1 MTAILEK
8 PAQRARKASVNCRRG
23 GKMTPEESYYWG
35 LWSEIKRKFG
45 LTSDD
50 IESLRKDI
58 TEQIFGGESKSH
70 KSFKHGDYDVVLGA
84 MRELLKQSSL
94 VVYPE
99 KVVEMYMDGE
109 ARRIAHLINELEM
122 PPAYVAAISFG
133 KFHTRD
139 WRNGLLAFEMMQ
151 LFYTCK
157 ARLYAYKKSGKT
169 FTTTPAAKPDDD
181 NCPF

>member
-1 MTAILEK
+1 MTTTLAK
-8 PAQRARKASVNCRRG
+8 PAQRARKASASRRRG

-35 LWSEIKRKFG
+35 LWGEIKRKFG

-50 IESLRKDI
+50 IKSLRKDI

-70 KSFKHGDYDVVLGA
+70 KNFRHGDYDVVLGA

-99 KVVEMYMDGE
+99 KVVAMYMEGE
-109 ARRIAHLINELEM
+109 ARRIAHLIDELEM

-157 ARLYAYKKSGKT
+157 ARLYAYKKAGKT
-169 FTTTPAAKPDDD
+169 FTSTPAAAIDDD

>member
-1 MTAILEK
+1 MTVIIEK
-8 PAQRARKASVNCRRG
+8 TSQRVRNTSVNRRRG

-35 LWSEIKRKFG
+35 LWGEIKRKFG
-45 LTSDD
+45 LTFDE

-58 TEQIFGGESKSH
+58 TGQIFGGESKSH

-109 ARRIAHLINELEM
+109 ARRIAHLIDELEM

-133 KFHTRD
+133 KFRVRD
-139 WRNGLLAFEMMQ
+139 WRNGLLAFELMQ

-157 ARLYAYKKSGKT
+157 ARLYAYKKAGKT
-169 FTTTPAAKPDDD
+169 FTTISAAEADD

>member
-1 MTAILEK
+1 MTATFAK
-8 PAQRARKASVNCRRG
+8 PAQRARKGSASRRRG

-35 LWSEIKRKFG
+35 LWAEIKRKFG

-50 IESLRKDI
+50 TESLRKDI

-99 KVVEMYMDGE
+99 KVVAMYMEGE
-109 ARRIAHLINELEM
+109 TRRIAHLIDELEM
-122 PPAYVAAISFG
+122 PPAYIAAISFG

-157 ARLYAYKKSGKT
+157 ARLYAYKKAGKT
-169 FTTTPAAKPDDD
+169 FTSTPAAAIDDD

>member
-1 MTAILEK
+1 MTVILEK
-8 PAQRARKASVNCRRG
+8 TSQRVRNTSVNRRRG
-23 GKMTPEESYYWG
+23 GKMTREEACYWG

-109 ARRIAHLINELEM
+109 ARRIAHLIDELEM

-133 KFHTRD
+133 KFHVRD
-139 WRNGLLAFEMMQ
+139 WRNGLLAFELMQ

-157 ARLYAYKKSGKT
+157 ARLHAYKKSGKT
-169 FTTTPAAKPDDD
+169 FITPAAEPDDD

>member
-1 MTAILEK
+1 MTATLEK
-8 PAQRARKASVNCRRG
+8 PAQRTRKASASRRRG

-35 LWSEIKRKFG
+35 LWAEIKRKFG
-45 LTSDD
+45 LSTDAL
-50 IESLRKDI
+50 ENLRKDI

-70 KSFKHGDYDVVLGA
+70 KAFKHGDYDVVLGA

-99 KVVEMYMDGE
+99 KVIEMYMDGE
-109 ARRIAHLINELEM
+109 ARRIAHLIDELEM

-157 ARLYAYKKSGKT
+157 ARLYAYKKAGKT
-169 FTTTPAAKPDDD
+169 FTNTPAAEADDD

>member
-8 PAQRARKASVNCRRG
+8 PAQRARKASASRRSG

-35 LWSEIKRKFG
+35 LWGEIKRKFG
-45 LTSDD
+45 LSGDAL
-50 IESLRKDI
+50 ESLRKDI
-58 TEQIFGGESKSH
+58 TEQIFGGESRSH

-99 KVVEMYMDGE
+99 KVIEMYMDGE
-109 ARRIAHLINELEM
+109 ARRIAHLIDELEM

-133 KFHTRD
+133 KFRVRD
-139 WRNGLLAFEMMQ
+139 WRNGLLAFELMQ

-157 ARLYAYKKSGKT
+157 ARLYAYKKAGKT
-169 FTTTPAAKPDDD
+169 FTSTPAAEADDD

>member
-1 MTAILEK
+1 MTATLEK
-8 PAQRARKASVNCRRG
+8 PAQRTRKASASRRRG

-35 LWSEIKRKFG
+35 LWAEIKRKFG
-45 LTSDD
+45 LSGDAL
-50 IESLRKDI
+50 ESLRKDI
-58 TEQIFGGESKSH
+58 TEQIFGGESRSH

-84 MRELLKQSSL
+84 MRELLKQSTL

-109 ARRIAHLINELEM
+109 ARRIAHLIDELEM

-133 KFHTRD
+133 KFRVRD
-139 WRNGLLAFEMMQ
+139 WRNGLLAFELMQ

-157 ARLYAYKKSGKT
+157 ARLYAYKKAGKT
-169 FTTTPAAKPDDD
+169 FTSTPAAEADDD

>member
-1 MTAILEK
+1 MTTTLEK
-8 PAQRARKASVNCRRG
+8 PAQRARKASASRRRG
-23 GKMTPEESYYWG
+23 GKMTNEEACYWG
-35 LWSEIKRKFG
+35 LWAEIKRKFG
-45 LTSDD
+45 FTTDD
-50 IESLRKDI
+50 VENLRKDI

-99 KVVEMYMDGE
+99 KVIEMYMDGE
-109 ARRIAHLINELEM
+109 ARRIAHLIDELEM

-133 KFHTRD
+133 KFRVRD

-157 ARLYAYKKSGKT
+157 ARLHAYKKAGKT
-169 FTTTPAAKPDDD
+169 FTIPAVEPDDD

>member
-1 MTAILEK
+1 MTATLAK
-8 PAQRARKASVNCRRG
+8 PAQRVRNASATRRRG
-23 GKMTPEESYYWG
+23 GKMTNEESYYWG
-35 LWSEIKRKFG
+35 LWTEIKRKFG
-45 LTSDD
+45 LSGDAL
-50 IESLRKDI
+50 ESLRKDI

-70 KSFKHGDYDVVLGA
+70 KAFKHGDYDVVLGA

-99 KVVEMYMDGE
+99 KVIEMYMDGE
-109 ARRIAHLINELEM
+109 ARRIAHLIDELEM

-133 KFHTRD
+133 KFRVRD

-157 ARLYAYKKSGKT
+157 ARLHAYKKAGKT
-169 FTTTPAAKPDDD
+169 FTTIPAAEPDDD

>member
-1 MTAILEK
+1 MTTTLAK
-8 PAQRARKASVNCRRG
+8 PTQRAHKSGVNSRRG

-35 LWSEIKRKFG
+35 LWGEIKRKFG

-50 IESLRKDI
+50 IESLRKDV

-94 VVYPE
+94 VLYPE
-99 KVVEMYMDGE
+99 KVVAMYMEGE
-109 ARRIAHLINELEM
+109 TRRIAHLIDELEM

-139 WRNGLLAFEMMQ
+139 WRDGLLAFEMMQ

-157 ARLYAYKKSGKT
+157 ARLHAYKKSGKT
-169 FTTTPAAKPDDD
+169 FTTPAAAPDDD
-181 NCPF
+181 NFPF

>member
-1 MTAILEK
+1 MTATLEK
-8 PAQRARKASVNCRRG
+8 PARPARKTVASRRRG
-23 GKMTPEESYYWG
+23 AKMTPEESYYWG
-35 LWSEIKRKFG
+35 LWAEIKRKFG
-45 LTSDD
+45 LTTGDV
-50 IESLRKDI
+50 ESLRKDI

-70 KSFKHGDYDVVLGA
+70 KAFKHGDYDVVLGA

-99 KVVEMYMDGE
+99 KVIEMYMEGE
-109 ARRIAHLINELEM
+109 ARRIAHLIDELEM

-139 WRNGLLAFEMMQ
+139 WRNGLLAFELMQ

-157 ARLYAYKKSGKT
+157 ARLHAYKKAGKT
-169 FTTTPAAKPDDD
+169 FTTHAAEPDDD

>member
-8 PAQRARKASVNCRRG
+8 PAQRARKASASRRRG
-23 GKMTPEESYYWG
+23 GKMTREEACYWG

-70 KSFKHGDYDVVLGA
+70 KDFKHGDYDVVLGA

-94 VVYPE
+94 AVYPE
-99 KVVEMYMDGE
+99 KVIEMYMDGE
-109 ARRIAHLINELEM
+109 TRRIAHLIDELEM

>member
-1 MTAILEK
+1 MTATLEK
-8 PAQRARKASVNCRRG
+8 PAQRARKASASRRRG
-23 GKMTPEESYYWG
+23 GKMTNEEACYWG
-35 LWSEIKRKFG
+35 LWAEIKRKFG
-45 LTSDD
+45 FTTDD
-50 IESLRKDI
+50 VENLRKDI

-99 KVVEMYMDGE
+99 KVIEMYMDGE
-109 ARRIAHLINELEM
+109 ARRIAHLIDELEM

-133 KFHTRD
+133 KFRVRD

-157 ARLYAYKKSGKT
+157 ARLHAYKKAGKT
-169 FTTTPAAKPDDD
+169 FTTTRAAEPDDD

>member
-1 MTAILEK
+1 MTATHVK
-8 PAQRARKASVNCRRG
+8 PAQRARKASASRRRG
-23 GKMTPEESYYWG
+23 GKMTNEESYYWG
-35 LWSEIKRKFG
+35 LWAEIKRKFG
-45 LTSDD
+45 LSGDAL
-50 IESLRKDI
+50 ESLRKDI

-109 ARRIAHLINELEM
+109 TRRIAHLIDELEM

-157 ARLYAYKKSGKT
+157 ARLYAYKKAGKT
-169 FTTTPAAKPDDD
+169 FTTISAAEADDD
-181 NCPF
+181 NYPF

>member
-1 MTAILEK
+1 MTATLEK
-8 PAQRARKASVNCRRG
+8 PAQRARKASASRRR
-23 GKMTPEESYYWG
+23 GKMTNEEACYWG
-35 LWSEIKRKFG
+35 LWGEIKRKFG
-45 LTSDD
+45 FTSDD
-50 IESLRKDI
+50 VENLRKDI

-70 KSFKHGDYDVVLGA
+70 KKFRHGDYDVVLGA

-99 KVVEMYMDGE
+99 KVVAMYMEGE
-109 ARRIAHLINELEM
+109 ARRIAHLIDELEM
-122 PPAYVAAISFG
+122 PPAYIAAISFG

-139 WRNGLLAFEMMQ
+139 WRNGLLAFEMMH

-157 ARLYAYKKSGKT
+157 ARLYTYKKAGKT
-169 FTTTPAAKPDDD
+169 FTPTPATKPDDN

>member
-1 MTAILEK
+1 MTATFAK
-8 PAQRARKASVNCRRG
+8 PTQRARKGSASRRRG

-35 LWSEIKRKFG
+35 LWAEIKRKFG

-50 IESLRKDI
+50 TESLRKDI

-99 KVVEMYMDGE
+99 KVVAMYMEGE
-109 ARRIAHLINELEM
+109 TRRIAHLIDELEM
-122 PPAYVAAISFG
+122 PPAYIAAISFG

-157 ARLYAYKKSGKT
+157 ARLYAYKKAGKT
-169 FTTTPAAKPDDD
+169 FTSTPAAAIDDD

>member
-1 MTAILEK
+1 MTATHVK
-8 PAQRARKASVNCRRG
+8 PAQRARKASASRRRG
-23 GKMTPEESYYWG
+23 GKMTNEESYYWG
-35 LWSEIKRKFG
+35 LWAEIKRKFG
-45 LTSDD
+45 LSGDAL
-50 IESLRKDI
+50 ESLRKDI
-58 TEQIFGGESKSH
+58 TEQIFGGESKSY

-109 ARRIAHLINELEM
+109 TRRIAHLIDELEM

-157 ARLYAYKKSGKT
+157 ARLYAYKKAGKT
-169 FTTTPAAKPDDD
+169 FTTISAAEADDD
-181 NCPF
+181 NYPF